1 MFNELMKLE
10 IQETMREKG
19 IPMDVIREAVEAAL
33 ASAYRKDHGKDS
45 NIAFKVDSQSGEIKA
60 YNVYDVVEDDAVE
73 NPQRQFTVEQA
84 RQHDPTAE
92 IGSKIYIP
100 KNDVNLTFSRI
111 ATQSAKQVV
120 MQRIKDAE
128 RDLLFQEYLE
138 RKNELV
144 SGKIRR
150 IENGNVFVELEKVE
164 GLIPTHEQVFKDIYK
179 PKTTVR
185 AIILEVNKTNRGPQ
199 VILSRAH
206 ANFVRQLFMLEVPE
220 IGEGLVKIVNIARE
234 PGSRSK
240 IAVFS
245 STPDIDPV
253 GACVGSK
260 GARVQAVVN
269 ELKGENI
276 DIIHWTDDPF
286 HYIANAL
293 SPAEV
298 YSVEVYEEEQSA
310 EVIVPDDQ
318 VSLAIGKAGQN
329 VRLAAKL
336 TGWHIDIK
344 KQSDKVAEEEKEHI
358 VAMEEEFKVVLA
370 TVIEDLPLRRSAQKA
385 LMDAGYEKLSDI
397 IELTREQILAV
408 KGFGSNSLEDLNR
421 FLREYGID
429 IE

>member
-10 IQETMREKG
+10 IQETMKEKG
-19 IPMDVIREAVEAAL
+19 IPLDVIREAVEAAIT
-33 ASAYRKDHGKDS
+33 SAYKKDHGRDL
-45 NIAFKVDSQSGEIKA
+45 NIQFKINIQNGEIKP
-60 YNVYDVVEDDAVE
+60 YTVYHVVEEVL
-73 NPQRQFTVEQA
+73 
-84 RQHDPTAE
+84 DPTRE
-92 IGSKIYIP
+92 ITLEDALKIDP
-100 KNDVNLTFSRI
+100 EAHLEGDVLRPRDGVELKFSRI

-128 RDLLFQEYLE
+128 REIVF
-138 RKNELV
+138 NEFHAKKGQLV

-150 IENGNVFVELEKVE
+150 MEGGSVFVELDKTE
-164 GLIPTHEQVFKDIYK
+164 GVIPQVEQVFKDVYK
-179 PKTTVR
+179 PKSTVR
-185 AIILEVNKTNRGPQ
+185 AIIVDVNKTNRGPQ
-199 VILSRAH
+199 ITLSRAH
-206 ANFVRQLFMLEVPE
+206 PDFVRQLFALEVPE
-220 IGEGLVKIVNIARE
+220 IGEGLVEIVSIARE

-240 IAVFS
+240 VAVYSVS
-245 STPDIDPV
+245 SDIDPV

-286 HYIANAL
+286 DYIANAL
-293 SPAEV
+293 SPAQV
-298 YSVEVYEEEQSA
+298 YSVEVFEEEQSA

-344 KQSDKVAEEEKEHI
+344 KQSDKVAEEEKEH
-358 VAMEEEFKVVLA
+358 VLAMEEELKVVLA
-370 TVIEDLPLRRSAQKA
+370 TDIGDLPIRRSAQNS
-385 LMDAGYEKLSDI
+385 LIDAGYKILNDLIEESKDKLLS
-397 IELTREQILAV
+397 V
-408 KGFGSNSLEDLNR
+408 KGFGANSLEDLNK
-421 FLREYGID
+421 FLREYGIE